1 MRAGNAVMKNSHR
14 KRTHYSLT
22 GLVLFLL
29 VSGCA
34 SSGGM
39 NRSGTVESRI
49 RAEYARWRGTPYLL
63 GGVTKRGVDCS
74 AFVQHVY
81 ADAFGVDIPRSTAD
95 QVREGQRVQPA
106 QLKAGDLVFFRP
118 PGASRHV
125 GIYLGNGTFT
135 HASTSQG
142 VTIGSL
148 EDAYWQSA
156 YWTSRRLLDKRG
168 NPSRKT
174 RNTDRT
180 KPERRSAKRPGW

>member
-1 MRAGNAVMKNSHR
+1 MRNSPKKR
-14 KRTHYSLT
+14 KLSPLT

-34 SSGGM
+34 SSGAM
-39 NRSGTVESRI
+39 NRSGTIESRI

-63 GGVTKRGVDCS
+63 GGTTKRGVDCS

-81 ADAFGVDIPRSTAD
+81 ADAFGVDLPRSTAD
-95 QVREGQRVQPA
+95 QVREGRRVQPA

-142 VTIGSL
+142 VTLGSL
-148 EDAYWQSA
+148 EEAYWQSA
-156 YWTSRRLLDKRG
+156 YWTSRRLLENRG
-168 NPSRKT
+168 NATRKT
-174 RNTDRT
+174 QDNDRAQ
-180 KPERRSAKRPGW
+180 PERQPAKRPGW